1 MLDARH
7 CMKTPKRLQP
17 LVDDGLVDEVLRS
30 LKSGKEADVFVVRCG
45 DEIRCAKVYKE
56 ATKRNFR
63 NNVLYQEGRN
73 VRGSR
78 QARAMEKGSRYG
90 RKEAEEAWLSAEVD
104 ALYRLAAAGVT
115 VPQPFGFFEGVL
127 LMELVTDE
135 NGNAAPRLGDVDFSP
150 DIARELHGVMINEIV
165 LMLCAGLIH
174 GDLSEYNVLIGP
186 EGPVIIDLP
195 QAVTAA
201 GNNNAFSMLARDVE
215 NMSNYFGQFAP
226 ELIGTDYA
234 EEIWELYKRG
244 ELENATELTGVVVR
258 SDEKPDIENL
268 MRVIEDARREEEAR
282 LRRALEAESG
292 DADE

>member
-1 MLDARH
+1 
-7 CMKTPKRLQP
+7 MKTPKRLQP
-17 LVDDGLVDEVLRS
+17 LVDDGLIDDVLRS

-56 ATKRNFR
+56 ANKRNFR

-78 QARAMEKGSRYG
+78 QARALEKGSRYG
-90 RKEAEEAWLSAEVD
+90 RKEAEEAWLSSEVD
-104 ALYRLAAAGVT
+104 ALYRLAAAGVS
-115 VPQPFGFFEGVL
+115 VPQPLGFFDGVL
-127 LMELVTDE
+127 LMELVTDDD
-135 NGNAAPRLGDVDFSP
+135 GNAAPRLGDVEFDA
-150 DIARELHGVMINEIV
+150 DTARELHGVMIGEIV
-165 LMLCAGLIH
+165 QMLCAGLVH

-195 QAVTAA
+195 QAVNAA

-234 EEIWELYKRG
+234 EEIWALYSQGK
-244 ELENATELTGVVVR
+244 LEEATELTGRVVR
-258 SDEKPDIENL
+258 SEEKIDISNL
-268 MRVIEDARREEEAR
+268 MRVIDDARMEEEAMR
-282 LRRALEAESG
+282 RRASEAESG
-292 DADE
+292 ESAEFE

>member
-1 MLDARH
+1 
-7 CMKTPKRLQP
+7 MKTPKRLQP
-17 LVDDGLVDEVLRS
+17 LVDDGLIDDVLRS

-56 ATKRNFR
+56 ANKRNFR

-90 RKEAEEAWLSAEVD
+90 RKEAEEAWLSSEVD
-104 ALYRLAAAGVT
+104 ALYRLAAAGVS
-115 VPQPFGFFEGVL
+115 VPQPLGFFDGVL
-127 LMELVTDE
+127 LMELVTDDD
-135 NGNAAPRLGDVDFSP
+135 GNAAPRLGDVEFDA
-150 DIARELHGVMINEIV
+150 DTARELHGVMIGEIV
-165 LMLCAGLIH
+165 QMLCAGLVH
-174 GDLSEYNVLIGP
+174 GDLSQYNVLVGP

-195 QAVTAA
+195 QAVNAA

-234 EEIWELYKRG
+234 EEIWALYSQGK
-244 ELENATELTGVVVR
+244 LEEATELTGRVVH
-258 SDEKPDIENL
+258 SEEKIDIGNL
-268 MRVIEDARREEEAR
+268 MRVIDDARMEEEAMR
-282 LRRALEAESG
+282 RRALEAES
-292 DADE
+292 DEDQES

>member
-1 MLDARH
+1 
-7 CMKTPKRLQP
+7 MKTPKRLQP

-135 NGNAAPRLGDVDFSP
+135 DGHPAPRLGDVAFDA
-150 DIARELHGVMINEIV
+150 DTARELHGVMINEIV
-165 LMLCAGLIH
+165 QMLCAGLIH

-234 EEIWELYKRG
+234 EEIWNLYKRG
-244 ELENATELTGVVVR
+244 ELENATELTGVVAR
-258 SDEKPDIENL
+258 SDEKTDIENL
-268 MRVIEDARREEEAR
+268 MRVIEDARREEEAKQ
-282 LRRALEAESG
+282 RRARESVSG
-292 DADE
+292 ETEE

>member
-1 MLDARH
+1 
-7 CMKTPKRLQP
+7 MKIPKRLQP
-17 LVDDGLVDEVLRS
+17 LVDDGLVDEVLHA

-63 NNVLYQEGRN
+63 NNAQYQEGRN

-90 RKEAEEAWLSAEVD
+90 RKEAEEAWLNAEVD

-115 VPQPFGFFEGVL
+115 VPQPFGYFEGVL

-135 NGNAAPRLGDVDFSP
+135 DGNAAPRLGDVEFSAET
-150 DIARELHGVMINEIV
+150 AREWHGVMISEIV
-165 LMLCAGLIH
+165 LMLCAGLVH

-195 QAVTAA
+195 QAVFAA
-201 GNNNAFSMLARDVE
+201 GNNNAFSMLARDVQ

-226 ELIGTDYA
+226 ELIGTHYA

-244 ELENATELTGVVVR
+244 ELEDATELTGVVTR
-258 SDEKPDIENL
+258 SEEKIDIENL
-268 MRVIEDARREEEAR
+268 MRIMKDARREEEAKQ
-282 LRRALEAESG
+282 RRAREAASG
-292 DADE
+292 EFDD